1 MEGYSPWGY
10 KRVRYNLATKQ
21 QFPSPLVV
29 PGFFGCVFWVYLFTL
44 IVPAAQILHAA
55 NLFSPSPPSPSL
67 PLSVTRHPPHF
78 RCPAQRNVLTVRTP
92 PFRSLL
98 PFCPSAFSLSYFSF
112 FLCLSRSR
120 VLGPS
125 AWYWGRRTEGGSM
138 KQDEGL
144 TTRYSWRIF
153 LFEGR
158 LLNVDQVVVVHC
170 STFHDTWEYSHH
182 CRVKGEQKNW
192 TKQIQNYLKHKIGK
206 WSDSTKILPEKHWT
220 WNSRTLCGA
229 LT

>member
-1 MEGYSPWGY
+1 MQPRYSMLP
-10 KRVRYNLATKQ
+10 TC
-21 QFPSPLVV
+21 FPLPHL
-29 PGFFGCVFWVYLFTL
+29 
-44 IVPAAQILHAA
+44 
-55 NLFSPSPPSPSL
+55 L
-67 PLSVTRHPPHF
+67 PLCHSRSHAIHPTLGALHKGTFSQSEHHPSVLVF
-78 RCPAQRNVLTVRTP
+78 
-92 PFRSLL
+92 

-125 AWYWGRRTEGGSM
+125 AWYWRRRTEGGSM

-144 TTRYSWRIF
+144 TTRYSWRIS

-158 LLNVDQVVVVHC
+158 LLNVDRVVVVHC
-170 STFHDTWEYSHH
+170 STFDDTWEYSHH

-192 TKQIQNYLKHKIGK
+192 TEQIQNYLKHKIGK

-220 WNSRTLCGA
+220 RNSRTLCGA